1 MKNFLKRI
9 LNLIKSWLKKTA
21 LPFIKTKW
29 IQVGNLMI
37 IFIAF
42 IALNKNQIF
51 EAIFIGVWLIVLVGY
66 YIIWRFLGVSKLF
79 KK

>member
-1 MKNFLKRI
+1 MKKF
-9 LNLIKSWLKKTA
+9 LNLIKSWWKKTG

-29 IQVGNLMI
+29 IPVGNLMI

-42 IALNKNQIF
+42 IALNTNQIV

-66 YIIWRFLGVSKLF
+66 YIVWRFLGVSKLF